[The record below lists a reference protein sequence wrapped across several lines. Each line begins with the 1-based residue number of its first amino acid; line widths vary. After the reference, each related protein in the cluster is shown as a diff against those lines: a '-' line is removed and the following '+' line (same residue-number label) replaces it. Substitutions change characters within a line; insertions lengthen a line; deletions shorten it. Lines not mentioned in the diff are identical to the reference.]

1 MLAACGDGAP
11 SDVSAKVTPA
21 ATPAPPVDPAA
32 PCCCATFHSDAVY
45 TCEQGATSACEV
57 FNNPKTGNRRACMT
71 QAETERLHTDYR
83 RVAELV
89 ADHKAKG
96 KLHLLTE
103 GSEMEGPWLLQQ
115 TPTIECVRTCGDG
128 VNGPDGAPIIAY
140 E

>member
-1 MLAACGDGAP
+1 M
-11 SDVSAKVTPA
+11 
-21 ATPAPPVDPAA
+21 
-32 PCCCATFHSDAVY
+32 Y
-45 TCEQGATSACEV
+45 TCEQVATSACDI
-57 FNNPKTGNRRACMT
+57 FNNPKTRNRRACMT
-71 QAETERLHTDYR
+71 PAEMERLHTDYR

-89 ADHKAKG
+89 AEHKAKD